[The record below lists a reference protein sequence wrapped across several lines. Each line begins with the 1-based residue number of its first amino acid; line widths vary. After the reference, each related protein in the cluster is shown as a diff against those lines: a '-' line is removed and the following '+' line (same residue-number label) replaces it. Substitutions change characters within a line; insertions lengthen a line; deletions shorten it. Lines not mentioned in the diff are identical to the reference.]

1 MKLPEICCIAVS
13 LVLMSSV
20 ALPVLAVGNSV
31 SKTEIFYSENKEQKH
46 DFPAEIEQD
55 GNKYSLADV
64 SYRILSE
71 KPEIENVR
79 ETSTTVIEN
88 LYSKSVSEIPQTKTI
103 TVDGKD
109 YQAKFESVSYENMI
123 IKNRQADVQTTLNLT
138 ENEIKDSILYEYNDT
153 DTGNTVQVTLHKK
166 SVSDTGEVRK
176 KSVEFPVVFHRYDS
190 EQFLING
197 KLVTVNRGDPPVL
210 KEYFGDVK
218 AESNYANSNG
228 EVTDI
233 RWNGLPYT
241 FNGEALR
248 NATAT
253 LTEAFKVYAVNYSDT
268 VKLPDTEG
276 YRAILSYCTDVP
288 EPTGIVTYEIEAT
301 ANYYLVPKDYT
312 GVFVGIGILIM
323 AIVLAAVLV
332 VIVRKKKNQGF

>member
-20 ALPVLAVGNSV
+20 ALPVLALGDSV

-46 DFPAEIEQD
+46 DFPVEIEQD

-79 ETSTTVIEN
+79 ETSTTIIEN

-123 IKNRQADVQTTLNLT
+123 IKNRQADVQTILNLT

-176 KSVEFPVVFHRYDS
+176 KFVEFPVVFHRYDS

-241 FNGEALR
+241 LNGEALR

-253 LTEAFKVYAVNYSDT
+253 LTEAFKVYAVNFTRMRSNC
-268 VKLPDTEG
+268 PIQRATE
-276 YRAILSYCTDVP
+276 P
-288 EPTGIVTYEIEAT
+288 
-301 ANYYLVPKDYT
+301 
-312 GVFVGIGILIM
+312 F
-323 AIVLAAVLV
+323 
-332 VIVRKKKNQGF
+332 

>member
-1 MKLPEICCIAVS
+1 
-13 LVLMSSV
+13 
-20 ALPVLAVGNSV
+20 
-31 SKTEIFYSENKEQKH
+31 
-46 DFPAEIEQD
+46 
-55 GNKYSLADV
+55 
-64 SYRILSE
+64 
-71 KPEIENVR
+71 
-79 ETSTTVIEN
+79 
-88 LYSKSVSEIPQTKTI
+88 
-103 TVDGKD
+103 
-109 YQAKFESVSYENMI
+109 MI
-123 IKNRQADVQTTLNLT
+123 IKNRQADVQTTLHLT
-138 ENEIKDSILYEYNDT
+138 EKEIKDSILYEYNDT

-166 SVSDTGEVRK
+166 SVSDTGEMQK
-176 KSVEFPVVFHRYDS
+176 KSVEFPIVFHRYDS

-233 RWNGLPYT
+233 RWNSQPYT

-276 YRAILSYCTDVP
+276 YRAVLNYCTDVP
-288 EPTGIVTYEIEAT
+288 KPTGIVTYEIEAT

-323 AIVLAAVLV
+323 AVVFAAVLV

>member
-1 MKLPEICCIAVS
+1 
-13 LVLMSSV
+13 
-20 ALPVLAVGNSV
+20 
-31 SKTEIFYSENKEQKH
+31 
-46 DFPAEIEQD
+46 
-55 GNKYSLADV
+55 
-64 SYRILSE
+64 
-71 KPEIENVR
+71 
-79 ETSTTVIEN
+79 
-88 LYSKSVSEIPQTKTI
+88 
-103 TVDGKD
+103 
-109 YQAKFESVSYENMI
+109 MI
-123 IKNRQADVQTTLNLT
+123 IKNRQTDVQTTLNLT
-138 ENEIKDSILYEYNDT
+138 ENEIKDSILYEYDDI

-166 SVSDTGEVRK
+166 SVSDTDEVQE

-190 EQFLING
+190 EQFLSNG

-228 EVTDI
+228 EVMDI

-253 LTEAFKVYAVNYSDT
+253 LTETFKVYAVNYSDT
-268 VKLPDTEG
+268 VRLPDTEG

-312 GVFVGIGILIM
+312 GIFIGIGILIM
-323 AIVLAAVLV
+323 AVVFEMVLV

>member
-46 DFPAEIEQD
+46 NFPAEIEQD

-64 SYRILSE
+64 NYRILSE

-79 ETSTTVIEN
+79 ETSTMVIEN

-123 IKNRQADVQTTLNLT
+123 IKNRQADVKVTLNLT
-138 ENEIKDSILYEYNDT
+138 ENEIKDSILYEYDDI
-153 DTGNTVQVTLHKK
+153 DTGNKVQVTLHKK

-218 AESNYANSNG
+218 AESNYANFNG

-233 RWNGLPYT
+233 KWNVQPYMI
-241 FNGEALR
+241 NGEVLR

-253 LTEAFKVYAVNYSDT
+253 LTETFKVYVVNYSDT
-268 VKLPDTEG
+268 VKLPDIEG
-276 YRAILSYCTDVP
+276 YRAVLIYCTDVP
-288 EPTGIVTYEIEAT
+288 KPTGIVTCEIEST
-301 ANYYLVPKDYT
+301 ANYYLVPKDHTYI
-312 GVFVGIGILIM
+312 FIGIGILIM
-323 AIVLAAVLV
+323 AVVFAAVLV